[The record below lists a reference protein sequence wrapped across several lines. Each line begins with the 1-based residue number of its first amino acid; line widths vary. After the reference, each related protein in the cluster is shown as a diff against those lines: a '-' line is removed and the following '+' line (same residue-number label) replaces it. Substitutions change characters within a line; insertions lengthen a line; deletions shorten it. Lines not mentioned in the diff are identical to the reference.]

1 MEDCYIVMHGT
12 NDFVHGY
19 SFLEIAMSIMKTV
32 EYIRTRKGE
41 AIIYFLSCIS
51 VNGRMD
57 RDNRTIRKL
66 NDFLKGEL
74 EGVIWIDTETMND
87 EFGNLDSRYTED
99 GLHLSKDGYDRLR
112 QIVEAEV
119 RKGNYGE
126 DSGNSGSLR
135 FEGAEG

>member
-1 MEDCYIVMHGT
+1 MGHSQIDNWEIGALCGIPARNCGIRGISSFEYNEYILEKGLLDCVEDCYIVMHGT

-74 EGVIWIDTETMND
+74 ECVISYNFD
-87 EFGNLDSRYTED
+87 F
-99 GLHLSKDGYDRLR
+99 
-112 QIVEAEV
+112 
-119 RKGNYGE
+119 
-126 DSGNSGSLR
+126 
-135 FEGAEG
+135 